1 VLEEETSDLLE
12 HYGET
17 RDFLFNGIKSL
28 GNLQFE
34 EKKKKGT
41 GAEGIDPT
49 PYFHGKPPPE
59 RWFKP
64 RSSRR
69 PSLLLYKRGVVYH
82 YPGSPWFYVL

>member
-34 EKKKKGT
+34 EKKST
-41 GAEGIDPT
+41 GVEGIDPT
-49 PYFHGKPPPE
+49 PYFHGKPPP
-59 RWFKP
+59 RDG
-64 RSSRR
+64 SSPDPAGARAFF
-69 PSLLLYKRGVVYH
+69 YINA
-82 YPGSPWFYVL
+82 GSFITTQGFRDFMS